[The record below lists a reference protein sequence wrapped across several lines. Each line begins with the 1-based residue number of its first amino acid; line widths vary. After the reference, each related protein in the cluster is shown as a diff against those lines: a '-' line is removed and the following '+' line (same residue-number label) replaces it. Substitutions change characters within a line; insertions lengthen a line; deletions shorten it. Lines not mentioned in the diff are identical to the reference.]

1 VLDVVDLTKRFG
13 TTVALDGLGFSV
25 AGGTITGLVGPN
37 GAGKTTTV
45 RALLGLVRPDSGAA
59 TIDGRAYREL
69 ERPAHAV
76 GAVLE
81 SPRFHP
87 GRSGRDHLRVL
98 AAAARIAASR
108 VDEVL
113 ALVELQG
120 VARRRVGGWSPGLR
134 QRLALAAALLG
145 DPPVLVLDDPASGLD
160 PQGVAWLRDFLRS
173 LRGEGRTILAAGHA
187 RAEIVDTV
195 DEVVVIDCGR
205 LVASGAAAELAL
217 RGGVRVRTPEPERLR
232 AALAAEALAVR
243 AQDGVLSVAGATP
256 ARIGELAAAL
266 GIVLH
271 ELAAETAWLVDVQ
284 K

>member
-1 VLDVVDLTKRFG
+1 VLDVVDLTKRYG
-13 TTVALDGLGFSV
+13 TTVAVDGLSFSV
-25 AGGTITGLVGPN
+25 GGGTIAGLVGPN

-45 RALLGLVRPDSGAA
+45 RALLGLVRPDAGAA
-59 TIDGRAYREL
+59 TIDGRRYAEL

-98 AAAARIAASR
+98 AAAALIAESR

-160 PQGVAWLRDFLRS
+160 PQGVVWLRDFVRGLRD
-173 LRGEGRTILAAGHA
+173 EGRTILAAGNA

-195 DEVVVIDCGR
+195 DEVVVIDRGR
-205 LVASGAAAELAL
+205 LVASGPVAELA
-217 RGGVRVRTPEPERLR
+217 RQGRVRVRTPEPERLR
-232 AALAAEALAVR
+232 AALAAEALAVH

-256 ARIGELAAAL
+256 ARIGELAAAQ

-271 ELAAETAWLVDVQ
+271 ELAAETAWLVEPPS
-284 K
+284 